1 MAVRKRARSAEDV
14 AERPFG
20 VYVIAL
26 LQAFSAISHASGV
39 LAGLEAS
46 IFGDLDDS
54 SAGAYALVLSI
65 GGLVVAFGLLR
76 LRRWAWVVTMFW
88 VGLIMAEQLAFY
100 FKGEDANYVVMA
112 VSIVQVFYLNLSEV
126 QVAFARQQTMEAPS

>member
-1 MAVRKRARSAEDV
+1 MAVRNRSESAEDV

-26 LQAFSAISHASGV
+26 LQVLSAVSHASGV

-76 LRRWAWVVTMFW
+76 LRRWAWVVTMLW

-126 QVAFARQQTMEAPS
+126 QGAFARRQTVEAPS

>member
-1 MAVRKRARSAEDV
+1 MASRSRARGAENV

-26 LQAFSAISHASGV
+26 LQVLSAISHASGV

-46 IFGDLDDS
+46 VFGNLDDS
-54 SAGAYALVLSI
+54 SAGAYAMLLSI

-76 LRRWAWVVTMFW
+76 LRRWAWAATMLW
-88 VGLIMAEQLAFY
+88 VGLIMAEQLTFY
-100 FKGEDANYVVMA
+100 FKGEDANYVVMV

-126 QVAFARQQTMEAPS
+126 QGAFARRQTVETTP